1 MFPSQNKMPLV
12 KWSTEATTDPKIIA
26 VWWDHLYPD
35 ADVCIKTGAE
45 SGLVV
50 IDWDCYKQDTPAF
63 PLDNP
68 PPTYCADTPK
78 GGYHLYFKHPGWPVA
93 NSVGKLAPFIDVRG
107 DGGMVVAY
115 HGDGV
120 PLADLPEGWGKRR
133 TEYPTEQVSPVLP
146 PYEGEGD
153 GLELA
158 VSLLEG
164 YAERISKAE
173 EGTLNNTL
181 WTCAADAFK
190 MVAAGELKE
199 ETVIKLMFAVAVAAG
214 HPADGAMR
222 TINSAR
228 SRGMLEPRGCVDM
241 YWRANGR

>member
-1 MFPSQNKMPLV
+1 MPLV

-45 SGLVV
+45 SNLVV
-50 IDWDCYKQDTPAF
+50 VDWDAYKQEDPTHWPLGGFDT
-63 PLDNP
+63 
-68 PPTYCADTPK
+68 TYWARTPK
-78 GGYHLYFKHPGWPVA
+78 GGWHFYFTHPGYPVA
-93 NSVGKLAPFIDVRG
+93 NSAGKLAPFIDVRG

-115 HGDGV
+115 PGSNEEIG
-120 PLADLPEGWGKRR
+120 LAAAPAEWLKRR
-133 TEYPTEQVSPVLP
+133 AEYPTEQVAPVLP
-146 PYEGEGD
+146 PYEGDGD
-153 GLELA
+153 GITLA

-164 YAERISKAE
+164 YAERIAKAE

-181 WTCAADAFK
+181 WACAADAFK
-190 MVAAGELKE
+190 MVAAGELRE
-199 ETVIKLMFAVAVAAG
+199 EAVIKLMFAVALAAG
-214 HPADGAMR
+214 HPAEGAMR

-241 YWRANGR
+241 YWRQNGR